1 MKPLWTIL
9 KVILVLALAIPVG
22 IVVLA
27 TALGIFG
34 ALVGLAFLA
43 LRVAVICLIAYGAL
57 RLGIWLFRGL
67 TSSPSSPSTPEIKQL
82 PPVDPHYEAAMREL
96 DRELGHVR
104 R

>member
-1 MKPLWTIL
+1 MRPLWTIL
-9 KVILVLALAIPVG
+9 KVVLVLALAIPAG

-57 RLGIWLFRGL
+57 RLGLWLFRGL
-67 TSSPSSPSTPEIKQL
+67 TSSPSTPEIKQL

>member
-1 MKPLWTIL
+1 MRPLWTIL

-43 LRVAVICLIAYGAL
+43 LRVAVICLIAWGAF
-57 RLGIWLFRGL
+57 RLGLWLFRGL
-67 TSSPSSPSTPEIKQL
+67 TSSPSTPEIREL
-82 PPVDPHYEAAMREL
+82 PTPKVDPHYEAAMREL

-104 R
+104 